1 MGDSEQLDNPAWFT
15 LTGGH
20 AGMAERVGLAARYPA
35 PVSPIAALGSFA
47 PEAFDDLWA
56 IVPEGDMVG
65 LMTRCPYDV
74 PVGWELAQTIPVVQM
89 ICEDLPAAPEVELVR
104 LTEADVPEM
113 VALATA
119 TEPGPF
125 RAGTINMG
133 CYFGL
138 RADDGRLM
146 AMTGERMR
154 PPGFVEVSAVCTWPE
169 YRGQG
174 LAKTLV
180 SAVSV
185 MIASEGARPFLH
197 VKTENAGAIALYEKL
212 GFRKRAEL
220 VFKVLKPAR

>member
-20 AGMAERVGLAARYPA
+20 AGMAERVGQAARYPA

-47 PEAFDDLWA
+47 PEAFDDLRA
-56 IVPEGDMVG
+56 VVPDGDMVG
-65 LMTRCPYDV
+65 LMTRWPYVV
-74 PVGWELAQTIPVVQM
+74 PAGWELVQTIPAVQM
-89 ICEDLPAAPEVELVR
+89 ICEELPTAPEVELVR
-104 LTEADVPEM
+104 LGEADVPEM

-133 CYFGL
+133 RYFGL
-138 RADDGRLM
+138 RAEDGRLM

-154 PPGFVEVSAVCTWPE
+154 PPGFIEVSAVCTWPE
-169 YRGQG
+169 YRGKG

-180 SAVSV
+180 SAVSA
-185 MIASEGARPFLH
+185 MIAGEGAQPFLH
-197 VKTENAGAIALYEKL
+197 VKTENVGAIALYEKL

-220 VFKVLKPAR
+220 VFKVLKPAP